1 MGMSELEDTATIK
14 SLQLRTDV
22 AAANADGSCLCLTGE
37 SNIMSG
43 VAFDDVIFSYENIF
57 YGSRKKKSSTSRQ
70 FSWELH
76 FWKNQYILKLYQ
88 KILCFCEIQS

>member
-57 YGSRKKKSSTSRQ
+57 YGSRKKKVLLPVNFHGSSISG
-70 FSWELH
+70 
-76 FWKNQYILKLYQ
+76 
-88 KILCFCEIQS
+88 KINTY